1 MNRYNVIRRKRDTE
15 DSNIFSRFGRN
26 IKSKLDSNLYKVTND
41 ISKKNANLDAP
52 ILRRNKIPRIFWN
65 EKIGNRKNKRGIL
78 LRHKRNAVQPMQ
90 HRHAYQA
97 PHQYSCQPF
106 AIPVNSNNYYQSYY
120 LEPVAET
127 YPKQQ
132 NYQEK
137 PNNERTATEYPE
149 EYYLDKIQNA
159 LYSKPNFVKG
169 DELDGKLTI
178 GPLQQAQQFVEF
190 IKDISHGKYN
200 QIVDA
205 ETITNSRPKKS
216 NSYSEEA
223 PPLTIIPL
231 EDKKENVNYLKKS
244 LFREDSEK
252 KKMKSIKKSSKLS
265 SHQFS
270 SLEQT
275 LMQSE
280 SGETYLIKILSDND
294 SSDKENKIGKS
305 SGKDI
310 SHESLLEAIKN
321 GEVLNKF

>member
-1 MNRYNVIRRKRDTE
+1 M
-15 DSNIFSRFGRN
+15 
-26 IKSKLDSNLYKVTND
+26 
-41 ISKKNANLDAP
+41 
-52 ILRRNKIPRIFWN
+52 RRNKIPRLFWN
-65 EKIGNRKNKRGIL
+65 EKVGNRKNKRGTF
-78 LRHKRNAVQPMQ
+78 LRHKRNVVEPVQ
-90 HRHAYQA
+90 HRNAYPA
-97 PHQYSCQPF
+97 SPHQYSCQPF

-120 LEPVAET
+120 LEPVEPVRQE
-127 YPKQQ
+127 YPKPERPS
-132 NYQEK
+132 Y
-137 PNNERTATEYPE
+137 ERTANEEPE

-200 QIVDA
+200 QIMDA

-216 NSYSEEA
+216 NTFGEDSA
-223 PPLTIIPL
+223 PLTIIPL
-231 EDKKENVNYLKKS
+231 DDKKENANYLKKT
-244 LFREDSEK
+244 LFREDYEK
-252 KKMKSIKKSSKLS
+252 KEKKMKSNKKSAK

-280 SGETYLIKILSDND
+280 SGETYLIKILSDRD
-294 SSDKENKIGKS
+294 SSDKDNKVIKS
-305 SGKDI
+305 SGNNL

-321 GEVLNKF
+321 GDVVQ